1 MDFAFN
7 KINRPKIE
15 VKTTWLS
22 LISDILG
29 TIGVIFLIAYTLYY
43 FGKLPQT
50 IPIHFNI
57 SGEAD
62 GFGSKYTLIIF
73 PVIATFLHTLF
84 FFIKKSPHIYN
95 YPVKITEQNAEY
107 QYKIAINLIHMVRIS
122 VIGLL
127 SVLEWQM
134 VEVSLGNQKDL
145 GIMVLPVF
153 LLLLFG
159 STIVYFIKAVKN
171 K

>member
-7 KINRPKIE
+7 KKDRPKIE

-22 LISDILG
+22 LTSDILG
-29 TIGVIFLIAYTLYY
+29 TIGVIFLIVYTFYY
-43 FGKLPQT
+43 FGKLPET

-62 GFGSKYTLIIF
+62 GFGSKYTLILF
-73 PVIATFLHTLF
+73 PVIATFVHTLL
-84 FFIKKSPHIYN
+84 FFIKKLPHTYN

-107 QYKIAINLIHMVRIS
+107 QYKIAMNLIHLVRIS
-122 VIGLL
+122 VVGLL

-153 LLLLFG
+153 LILLFG
-159 STIVYFIKAVKN
+159 STILYFIKAIKY